1 MFAKIALRSGHTR
14 NLLYLCR
21 ANRYAV
27 PPLQRKREMKQTIIT
42 LLMTIAAITAKA
54 QESQTEYNFLRL
66 PVSAHAAA
74 LGGDNI
80 TIIEDDPA
88 LMFSNPALAASVS
101 DMTIGLNYMNY
112 MSGVNYGSA
121 SFNKVLDQKMT
132 IGAGVQYINY
142 GTMKETDASGVQT
155 GDFSASDMA
164 VSGVFTYELAR
175 NLVGG
180 ITAKFIYSHLANYNS
195 LAMGVDLG
203 LNYYNPE
210 TEWSISA
217 VAKNLGGQLKAYDEE
232 YEKMPL
238 DLQVGVSKQLG
249 TTPFR
254 ASVTLVD
261 LTHYNYRFV
270 NHLCLGLD
278 ALLSSSLWVGAGYNF
293 RRADEMKTNAGS
305 DDESSHGAGLSFG
318 AGINLERFHVNVA
331 YGKYHVSS
339 NSLIVNL
346 AYSL

>member
-1 MFAKIALRSGHTR
+1 
-14 NLLYLCR
+14 
-21 ANRYAV
+21 
-27 PPLQRKREMKQTIIT
+27 MKKVVFTLFVCLSVII
-42 LLMTIAAITAKA
+42 AKA

-74 LGGDNI
+74 LGGENI
-80 TIIEDDPA
+80 SIIEDDA
-88 LMFSNPALAASVS
+88 SLIFSNPALAASVS

-121 SFNKVLDQKMT
+121 SFNKVLTEKMT
-132 IGAGVQYINY
+132 VGAGAQYINY
-142 GTMKETDASGVQT
+142 GTMKETDADGNVN
-155 GDFSASDMA
+155 GDFSASDLA
-164 VSGVFTYELAR
+164 ISGVLTYELAR

-180 ITAKFIYSHLANYNS
+180 ITAKFIYSHLAGYNS

-210 TEWSISA
+210 NDLSISA
-217 VAKNLGGQLKAYDEE
+217 VAKNLGGQLKAYDEQ
-232 YEKMPL
+232 YEKMPI
-238 DLQVGVSKQLG
+238 DVQVGASKTLG

-254 ASVTLVD
+254 LSVTLVD

-270 NHLCLGLD
+270 NHLNFGLD
-278 ALLSSSLWVGAGYNF
+278 CMLNSFWIGAGYNF
-293 RRADEMKTNAGS
+293 RRADEMKTNAET
-305 DDESSHGAGLSFG
+305 DDESAHGAGLSFG
-318 AGINLERFHVNVA
+318 GGMNLDRFHLNVA

-346 AYSL
+346 AYTL